1 MSRTIRAA
9 FGALLALGT
18 TLAALASTPAQ
29 AEVVRRAL
37 IVGHNDG
44 GLDLEPLQYAEA
56 DARKMARTL
65 IDLGG
70 FASEDVVVLESPSV
84 GELSQWLDAFAE
96 ASGNED
102 EELFFFYY
110 SGHADAAGLRLG
122 QGQYRFETLRDDIE
136 RVDAEVR
143 LGVLDACQSGAITK
157 TKGAKV
163 VDPFLGNTLTSTGEV
178 WITASSADERAQ
190 ESDRLGGSFFT
201 HHLITGL
208 RGAADD
214 GDGVVSLSEAYSY
227 AYESTVTSTDGTLA
241 GTQHPEYNYQLS
253 GQGDLPLTRLTHND
267 ARVTMKPGF
276 GGHILILA
284 RPSNQLVAE
293 LHKVHDEQ
301 MVLALPPGR
310 YLLRRRDGDLIYEM
324 ELKLSGNLD
333 FRIDDRWGQGVLE
346 VASAK
351 GTIVDDTIPVGAMV
365 GWQESVEVVAPMTPG
380 EKLDDFLV
388 KRSEQRLSFFEWAE
402 QQRDHNEVAR
412 AAVAERMD
420 VVRAEY
426 DALGEVAT
434 VRSLNAHR
442 RQIREELRAS
452 ADVLAVKGERV
463 PEPAPND
470 AEGPAE

>member
-1 MSRTIRAA
+1 MTRTVRAA
-9 FGALLALGT
+9 LGALLAMT
-18 TLAALASTPAQ
+18 STLAALASTPAQ

-56 DARKMARTL
+56 DAQKMARTL
-65 IDLGG
+65 IDLAG
-70 FASEDVVVLESPSV
+70 FASEDVVVLDSPSV
-84 GELSQWLDAFAE
+84 GELSQWLDAFAA

-122 QGQYRFETLRDDIE
+122 QGRYRFETLRDDIE
-136 RVDAEVR
+136 GVDAEVR

-157 TKGAKV
+157 TKGARV

-227 AYESTVTSTDGTLA
+227 AYERTVTSTDGTLA
-241 GTQHPEYNYQLS
+241 GTQHPEYDYQLS
-253 GQGDLPLTRLTHND
+253 GQGDLALTRLTHDD

-276 GGHILILA
+276 GGHILILS
-284 RPSNQLVAE
+284 RPGNNLVAE
-293 LHKVHDEQ
+293 LHKDHAEQ
-301 MVLALPPGR
+301 MILALPPGR
-310 YLLRRRDGDLIYEM
+310 YLLRRRDGVLIYEM

-333 FRIDDRWGQGVLE
+333 FRIDNRWGQGVLE

-351 GTIVDDTIPVGAMV
+351 GTVVDDTIPVGAVV
-365 GWQESVEVVAPMTPG
+365 GWQESVKVVAPMTPG

-388 KRSEQRLSFFEWAE
+388 KHREQRLSFMDWAE
-402 QQRDHNEVAR
+402 LQRDHNELAR
-412 AAVAERMD
+412 AAVTEKMD
-420 VVRAEY
+420 GVRAEY
-426 DALGEVAT
+426 DSRGEVAT
-434 VRSLNAHR
+434 VRSLQAHR
-442 RQIREELRAS
+442 RQIKAELRSS
-452 ADVLAVKGERV
+452 AKLLAVKGEQ
-463 PEPAPND
+463 APQNPVQD
-470 AEGPAE
+470 AQD

>member
-1 MSRTIRAA
+1 MSRHIRAA
-9 FGALLALGT
+9 LVALLAVGT
-18 TLAALASTPAQ
+18 TLAALVSTPAQ

-84 GELSQWLDAFAE
+84 GELSQWLDAFAA
-96 ASGNED
+96 ASGNEE
-102 EELFFFYY
+102 EELFLFYY

-214 GDGVVSLSEAYSY
+214 GDGIVSLSEAYSY
-227 AYESTVTSTDGTLA
+227 AYESTVTSTNGTLSGA
-241 GTQHPEYNYQLS
+241 QHPEYNYQLS
-253 GQGDLPLTRLTHND
+253 GQGDLALTRLTHDD

-276 GGHILILA
+276 GGHILILTQ
-284 RPSNQLVAE
+284 PGKHLVAE
-293 LHKVHDEQ
+293 LHKDSAEQ
-301 MVLALPPGR
+301 IVLALPPGR
-310 YLLRRRDGDLIYEM
+310 YLLRRRDGDLIFEM

-351 GTIVDDTIPVGAMV
+351 GMVVDDTIPVGASV
-365 GWQESVEVVAPMTPG
+365 SWQESVEVAAPMTPG

-388 KRSEQRLSFFEWAE
+388 KRREERLSFMSWAE
-402 QQRDHNEVAR
+402 QQRDHNEAAR
-412 AAVAERMD
+412 AAVAERMEK
-420 VVRAEY
+420 VRADY
-426 DALGEVAT
+426 DAQGEVAT
-434 VRSLNAHR
+434 LRSLNAHR
-442 RQIREELRAS
+442 RQIKEELRAN
-452 ADVLAVKGERV
+452 AEVLSVKGETPM
-463 PEPAPND
+463 PEEPS
-470 AEGPAE
+470 E